1 MDFHVLLS
9 ESTENGH
16 ALRSRYV
23 HICLVFTFID
33 EKQVEIGD
41 RVVVNLR
48 NQLGN
53 ETTSLHFHGL
63 FQQGSNTMDGPA
75 GVTQC
80 PIPPGEKFTY
90 DFVVSLRRQTE
101 DLLYSQTQR
110 FDSQAHTGT
119 TLTTRVSIL
128 MDSVA
133 LSLSMIPQPRSNM
146 MKKLSSLYR
155 TGITTKHRGSSTTF
169 SRFKT

>member
-9 ESTENGH
+9 ESMANGH
-16 ALRSRYV
+16 VLRSRYV
-23 HICLVFTFID
+23 LTCLSSTFAD
-33 EKQVEIGD
+33 GKQVEIGD

-63 FQQGSNTMDGPA
+63 FQTGSNTMDGPA

-90 DFVVSLRRQTE
+90 DFVVSLRRRTASNYTHRIE
-101 DLLYSQTQR
+101 GSATGHLL
-110 FDSQAHTGT
+110 
-119 TLTTRVSIL
+119 V
-128 MDSVA
+128 
-133 LSLSMIPQPRSNM
+133 SLSQQRAVC
-146 MKKLSSLYR
+146 
-155 TGITTKHRGSSTTF
+155 
-169 SRFKT
+169 

>member
-9 ESTENGH
+9 ESMANGH
-16 ALRSRYV
+16 VLRSRYV
-23 HICLVFTFID
+23 LTCLSSTFAD
-33 EKQVEIGD
+33 GKQVEIGD

-63 FQQGSNTMDGPA
+63 FQTGSNTMDGPA

-90 DFVVSLRRQTE
+90 DFGVSLRRRT
-101 DLLYSQTQR
+101 
-110 FDSQAHTGT
+110 A
-119 TLTTRVSIL
+119 
-128 MDSVA
+128 
-133 LSLSMIPQPRSNM
+133 SN
-146 MKKLSSLYR
+146 
-155 TGITTKHRGSSTTF
+155 
-169 SRFKT
+169 